1 MSVNK
6 ADYEIGDLIYARSGL
21 PDEAALIIGV
31 DDRYETYKLMPLR
44 VSPLAHIVTNER
56 MSFHVAHKYFQR
68 V

>member
-6 ADYEIGDLIYARSGL
+6 AQYEIGDLIHARSGL

-31 DDRYETYKLMPLR
+31 DDRYETYRLMPLR
-44 VSPLAHIVTNER
+44 VSPLARIVTSER
-56 MSFHVAHKYFQR
+56 MSFHVAHKYFKS